1 MNDQESGGVQFR
13 DEVKRLLR
21 SGALLPIIALIVMI
35 AFAYLMFSRFSR
47 FDEQLSS
54 IDTQVETAMA
64 ALEAVAQKAEN
75 ARLVAKEAERE
86 AYEAARAR
94 AAAEESKAV
103 AHNQTRRALEQME
116 LARQE
121 ADLTREQ
128 LARVRRERD
137 QELNRM
143 QQALNQIVSTQ
154 RTALGLVMNLGSD
167 TIRFDFDKAALR
179 PENRELLSRIVG
191 VLMTSDH
198 FRVQVY
204 GHTDDIGTEEYNQ
217 RLSERRARTVRDYMV
232 EAGIDPEIIS
242 TKGFGKSNPLVPG
255 NSPEAR
261 ATNRRVE
268 VAIIDTY
275 VQYKER
281 AAENEAN

>member
-1 MNDQESGGVQFR
+1 MV
-13 DEVKRLLR
+13 
-21 SGALLPIIALIVMI
+21 
-35 AFAYLMFSRFSR
+35 SRFSK

-54 IDTQVETAMA
+54 IDKQVETAMA

-75 ARLVAKEAERE
+75 ARMTAQEAERE

-94 AAAEESKAV
+94 AAAEESKA
-103 AHNQTRRALEQME
+103 AALNQTRRALEQME

-143 QQALNQIVSTQ
+143 QQALSQIVSTQ

-167 TIRFDFDKAALR
+167 TIRFDFDKAELR
-179 PENRELLSRIVG
+179 AENRELLSRIVG

-198 FRVQVY
+198 YRVQVY
-204 GHTDDIGTEEYNQ
+204 GHTDDVGTEAYNQ
-217 RLSERRARTVRDYMV
+217 QLSERRARTVRDYLV
-232 EAGIDPEIIS
+232 EAGIDEEIIS

-255 NSPEAR
+255 DSPEAR

-275 VQYKER
+275 VQYER
-281 AAENEAN
+281 PAENEAN